1 MGILWAPPVDTV
13 RVQSTVTQTE
23 VLFFD
28 NYSGLLAFELVF
40 SFFFYTALSLFCF
53 FCLCLNNMR
62 RTTNMNVNKYLLVLL
77 GLSLTLSA
85 CVVTAEEEG
94 GDDAFKALELTIDNF
109 DDKVGGADLS
119 GVFFYAPWC
128 GHCKKAKPEWA
139 EAAKMLEEDNIPL
152 FAVNLDEDENRP
164 LAQKYQIQGFPTI
177 MIFKK
182 AKLDQAD
189 EALLKSKDLDHTK
202 VTVIAFLDNTE
213 SEDQKNFE
221 DAVDA
226 IRGDGIYYFTDNYEI
241 AKVIHEDVVV
251 KPNTLLLFRHSDG
264 GIAKSDGVGS
274 VEDVLRFIDT
284 NYASPFLEFSQMS
297 KGIADKVYRGAFKY
311 NIFMY
316 AAEDKKEEIGAWAS
330 KIPEKF
336 AGKVSPAVI
345 FDAKSSESR
354 IGQYFSFDDALDL
367 SIAVVDLNA
376 ESGGKF
382 IMQESATEKSA
393 FQFIEDVLAGNVEPT
408 LKSEPIPESNSDP
421 VKVVVGKTF
430 EDIVLSGSNVL
441 LEIYAP
447 WCGHCKALTP
457 IYEEL
462 ANELEGD
469 EEVVIAKIDGT
480 ANDITDGRFKFTGF
494 PTLYFIDSKGK
505 VSPYSDAR
513 EKDAMKQFVEENK
526 TPLADKPVKKEL

>member
-1 MGILWAPPVDTV
+1 VCV
-13 RVQSTVTQTE
+13 C
-23 VLFFD
+23 VL
-28 NYSGLLAFELVF
+28 NVN
-40 SFFFYTALSLFCF
+40 TR
-53 FCLCLNNMR
+53 NMIS
-62 RTTNMNVNKYLLVLL
+62 TNMKCVKYLLVLL
-77 GLSLTLSA
+77 GLYLTLSA

-139 EAAKMLEEDNIPL
+139 EAAKVLEEDNIPL

-182 AKLDQAD
+182 DKLDAPLPYEGAREANAFADGIKQFSGPATSKLDQAD
-189 EALLKSKDLDHTK
+189 EALLKSDKLDHTK

-213 SEDQKNFE
+213 SEYQKTFD
-221 DAVDA
+221 DAVDV
-226 IRGDGIYYFTDNYEI
+226 IRGDGYFYFTDNYEI

-264 GIAKSDGVGS
+264 GIARSDGIGS
-274 VEDVLRFIDT
+274 AEDVHRFIDT

-297 KGIADKVYRGAFKY
+297 KGIADRVYKGPFRY

-316 AAEDKKEEIGAWAS
+316 APEDKKEEIGAWAS

-336 AGKVSPAVI
+336 AGKVSPSVI

-354 IGQYFSFDDALDL
+354 IGQYFSFNDAFDL
-367 SIAVVDLNA
+367 SVAVVDLNA

-382 IMQESATEKSA
+382 IMEESATEKSA
-393 FQFIEDVLAGNVEPT
+393 FQFVEDVLDGKVEPT
-408 LKSEPIPESNSDP
+408 LKSEPIPESNTDP

-430 EDIVLSGSNVL
+430 EDIVLGGSNVL

-457 IYEEL
+457 IYDEL
-462 ANELEGD
+462 AKELEGD
-469 EEVVIAKIDGT
+469 EEVTIAKIDGT

>member
-1 MGILWAPPVDTV
+1 
-13 RVQSTVTQTE
+13 
-23 VLFFD
+23 
-28 NYSGLLAFELVF
+28 
-40 SFFFYTALSLFCF
+40 
-53 FCLCLNNMR
+53 MR

-182 AKLDQAD
+182 DKLDTPLPYEGPRQANDFASGIKAFSGPASTKLDQAD

-264 GIAKSDGVGS
+264 GIAKSDGIGS

-297 KGIADKVYRGAFKY
+297 KGIADRVYRGAFKY

-382 IMQESATEKSA
+382 IMEESATEKSA

-462 ANELEGD
+462 AKELEGD

>member
-23 VLFFD
+23 VLCFD
-28 NYSGLLAFELVF
+28 NYSGLLAFEL
-40 SFFFYTALSLFCF
+40 FFFLFLLYSSLSLFCF

-152 FAVNLDEDENRP
+152 YAVNLDEDENRP

-182 AKLDQAD
+182 DKLDTPLPYEGPRQANDFASGIKAFSGPASNKLDQAD

-202 VTVIAFLDNTE
+202 ETVIAFLDNTE

-226 IRGDGIYYFTDNYEI
+226 IRGDGIYYFTDNCEI

-251 KPNTLLLFRHSDG
+251 KPSTLLLFRHSDG
-264 GIAKSDGVGS
+264 GIAKSDGIGS

-297 KGIADKVYRGAFKY
+297 KGIADRVYRGAFKY

-316 AAEDKKEEIGAWAS
+316 AAEDKKEDIGAWAS

-345 FDAKSSESR
+345 FDAKSSELR

-393 FQFIEDVLAGNVEPT
+393 FQFIEDVP
-408 LKSEPIPESNSDP
+408 
-421 VKVVVGKTF
+421 
-430 EDIVLSGSNVL
+430 
-441 LEIYAP
+441 
-447 WCGHCKALTP
+447 
-457 IYEEL
+457 
-462 ANELEGD
+462 
-469 EEVVIAKIDGT
+469 
-480 ANDITDGRFKFTGF
+480 
-494 PTLYFIDSKGK
+494 
-505 VSPYSDAR
+505 R
-513 EKDAMKQFVEENK
+513 EMWSQR
-526 TPLADKPVKKEL
+526 

>member
-23 VLFFD
+23 VLCFD
-28 NYSGLLAFELVF
+28 NYSGLLAFEL
-40 SFFFYTALSLFCF
+40 FFFLFLLYSSLSLFCF

-139 EAAKMLEEDNIPL
+139 EAAKMLEEDN
-152 FAVNLDEDENRP
+152 RP

-182 AKLDQAD
+182 DKLDTPLPYEGPRQANDFASGIKAFSGPASTKLDQAD

-264 GIAKSDGVGS
+264 GIAKSDGIGS

-297 KGIADKVYRGAFKY
+297 KGIADRVYRGAFKY

-336 AGKVSPAVI
+336 AGRVSPAVI

-367 SIAVVDLNA
+367 S
-376 ESGGKF
+376 
-382 IMQESATEKSA
+382 MQESATEKSA
-393 FQFIEDVLAGNVEPT
+393 F
-408 LKSEPIPESNSDP
+408 
-421 VKVVVGKTF
+421 
-430 EDIVLSGSNVL
+430 
-441 LEIYAP
+441 
-447 WCGHCKALTP
+447 
-457 IYEEL
+457 
-462 ANELEGD
+462 
-469 EEVVIAKIDGT
+469 
-480 ANDITDGRFKFTGF
+480 
-494 PTLYFIDSKGK
+494 
-505 VSPYSDAR
+505 
-513 EKDAMKQFVEENK
+513 
-526 TPLADKPVKKEL
+526 